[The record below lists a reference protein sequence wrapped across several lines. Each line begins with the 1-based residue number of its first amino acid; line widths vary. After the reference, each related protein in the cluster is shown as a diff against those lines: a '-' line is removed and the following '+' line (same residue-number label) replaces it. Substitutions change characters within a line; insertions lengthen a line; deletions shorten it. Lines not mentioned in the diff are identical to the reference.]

1 MSTHMRYL
9 AILAVFAAGCSSVRT
24 EHPVSAHP
32 EALDK
37 SGLEGV
43 WLVEEEILHL
53 RFDDGNVGRLAALE
67 WEDGGFRARRWEFVV
82 AHAGEGRYASLRE
95 EGEEHYDLLA
105 YDFADNG
112 DLVVHSEPTDAFARA
127 VEAGR
132 LRGEVRKDGENT
144 EVVVASPPDTLL
156 SFLSSA
162 APGDLFEGTAFVL
175 KKLPGPGGAE

>member
-37 SGLEGV
+37 SRLEGA
-43 WLVEEEILHL
+43 WLVEGEIVHL
-53 RFDDGNVGRLAALE
+53 KFGDDNVGRLAALE
-67 WEDGGFRARRWEFVV
+67 WHGGEFRTRRYEFIV
-82 AHAGEGRYASLRE
+82 AHAGEGRFVSLRE
-95 EGEEHYDLLA
+95 AGEEHYELLA
-105 YDFADNG
+105 YEFADNG
-112 DLVVHSEPTDAFARA
+112 DLVVRSAPTDVFARA

-132 LRGEVRKDGENT
+132 LRGEVKGGDNR
-144 EVVVASPPDTLL
+144 EVVLASPSDSLL

-175 KKLPGPGGAE
+175 KRLPAGDPE

>member
-37 SGLEGV
+37 SRLEGA
-43 WLVEEEILHL
+43 WLVEGEIVHL
-53 RFDDGNVGRLAALE
+53 KFGDDNVGRLAALE
-67 WEDGGFRARRWEFVV
+67 WHGGEFRTRRYEFIV
-82 AHAGEGRYASLRE
+82 AHAGEGRFVSLRE
-95 EGEEHYDLLA
+95 AGEEQYDLFA
-105 YDFADNG
+105 YEFADNG
-112 DLVVHSEPTDAFARA
+112 DLVVRSESTDAFARA

-132 LRGEVRKDGENT
+132 LRGEVRRDGDDT
-144 EVVVASPPDTLL
+144 EVVLASPSDSLV
-156 SFLSSA
+156 SFLASA
-162 APGDLFEGTAFVL
+162 APGDLFGGTAWVL